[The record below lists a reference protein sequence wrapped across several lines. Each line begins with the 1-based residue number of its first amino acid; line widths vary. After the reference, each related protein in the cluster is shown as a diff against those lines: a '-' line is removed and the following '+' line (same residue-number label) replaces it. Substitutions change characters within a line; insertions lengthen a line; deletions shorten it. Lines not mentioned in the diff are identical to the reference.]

1 MRIAYVLVEGYATLQ
16 NGIISQALNWRMSI
30 EEMGHTVD
38 LISMWDK
45 NHWEEYD
52 IIHYF
57 GHSSYMAQHIKR
69 LHGHSARIVVSPIL
83 DPDYPV
89 WKLWLLSRFGYGT
102 MVTNYYHSFREVK
115 DKINLVLTR
124 SEFEK
129 KYITKGVGFKKE
141 QCTTIPLSCD
151 IPVEATASQEKEN
164 FCFHC
169 SLLADKRKN
178 VKRLIEAARKYHFK
192 LILGGYLRTDE
203 EKKLIESWIGDAPNI
218 EYRGHLSKKDLFDL
232 YSRAKV
238 FALPSTNEGVGI
250 VGLEAALMG
259 CDIVLTSYGGP
270 KEYYNGMAKIVNPY
284 SVDDIGQAIV
294 DLLNRETRPN
304 KLSEHIRRQYSA
316 ELIAIQLETSYQNLL
331 HDDCR

>member
-1 MRIAYVLVEGYATLQ
+1 MRIAYVLTQGYTTLE
-16 NGIISQALNWRMSI
+16 NGIISQALTWRKLI
-30 EEMGHTVD
+30 EKMGHTID
-38 LISMWDK
+38 LISMWNK

-52 IIHYF
+52 IVHYF
-57 GHSSYMAQHIKR
+57 SHSSYMAQHIKQ
-69 LHGHSARIVVSPIL
+69 LEGYPARIVVSPII

-102 MVTNYYHSFREVK
+102 MATNYYHSFREVRK
-115 DKINLVLTR
+115 QIDLVLTR

-129 KYITKGVGFKKE
+129 KYIINGLGFSAEK
-141 QCTTIPLSCD
+141 CTTVPLGCNIPAENAIL
-151 IPVEATASQEKEN
+151 PEKEN

-169 SLLADKRKN
+169 SLLTDKRKN

-192 LILGGYLRTDE
+192 LILGGYLRT
-203 EKKLIESWIGDAPNI
+203 EKERELVKHWIGDATNI
-218 EYRGHLSKKDLFDL
+218 QYRGHLSKEELYDL

-270 KEYYNGMAKIVNPY
+270 KEYYNGMAKLVNPY
-284 SVDDIGQAIV
+284 SVDQIGLAV
-294 DLLNRETRPN
+294 LDLLNGETTMQNNLR
-304 KLSEHIRRQYSA
+304 EHIRAQYTT
-316 ELIAIQLETSYQNLL
+316 EVIAKQLETSYLKL
-331 HDDCR
+331 I